1 VESIAALNPNYWKV
15 DLGLLVH
22 ILVLELVVDPIL
34 CADLLLVEGSV
45 GMHCCC

>member
-1 VESIAALNPNYWKV
+1 MESIAVLNPNYWKV

-34 CADLLLVEGSV
+34 CVELLLIEESV
-45 GMHCCC
+45 GIHYCY